1 MHIGKVNIL
10 GTSGGAWIAV
20 NTALKRPD
28 LTEKVIADS
37 FDGRTLHET
46 FAEDLLKERR
56 AAMQDPSARQFYQW
70 CQGEDWESIV
80 ELNTQ
85 ALVKCA
91 ADRVPLSACP
101 LRSCRFPS
109 FSLEAERT
117 LCAAGI
123 WKRSTL
129 R

>member
-46 FAEDLLKERR
+46 FAEDLLKER
-56 AAMQDPSARQFYQW
+56 
-70 CQGEDWESIV
+70 
-80 ELNTQ
+80 
-85 ALVKCA
+85 
-91 ADRVPLSACP
+91 
-101 LRSCRFPS
+101 
-109 FSLEAERT
+109 
-117 LCAAGI
+117 
-123 WKRSTL
+123 
-129 R
+129 